1 MSKYDKLWK
10 SFLDRQET
18 SIELGFKD
26 IKKIAG
32 IELDHSFLNYKKEL
46 LQYGYEVEKISLK
59 KRQSY
64 LKEWKASSK
73 GHFSCTHF
81 LE

>member
-59 KRQSY
+59 KKTIIFKRM
-64 LKEWKASSK
+64 ESK
-73 GHFSCTHF
+73 F
-81 LE
+81 

>member
-1 MSKYDKLWK
+1 MSKYDMLWK

-59 KRQSY
+59 KKTIIFKRM
-64 LKEWKASSK
+64 ESK
-73 GHFSCTHF
+73 F
-81 LE
+81 

>member
-1 MSKYDKLWK
+1 MSKYDKLWR

-26 IKKIAG
+26 IEKIAG

-59 KRQSY
+59 KKTIIFKKIESR
-64 LKEWKASSK
+64 
-73 GHFSCTHF
+73 F
-81 LE
+81 